1 MFNAIMKRLF
11 PPHVTDEKYE
21 NIDKLIIQAHQA
33 AVRNTKDKINADI
46 IALLEAKYKIL
57 TTADADIVG
66 QICQI
71 VDDRMEELC

>member
-1 MFNAIMKRLF
+1 MKRLF

-33 AVRNTKDKINADI
+33 AVRNTKDKIIADI

-57 TTADADIVG
+57 TTADADIVD

>member
-1 MFNAIMKRLF
+1 M
-11 PPHVTDEKYE
+11 
-21 NIDKLIIQAHQA
+21 
-33 AVRNTKDKINADI
+33 RNTKDKIIADI

-57 TTADADIVG
+57 TTADADIVD